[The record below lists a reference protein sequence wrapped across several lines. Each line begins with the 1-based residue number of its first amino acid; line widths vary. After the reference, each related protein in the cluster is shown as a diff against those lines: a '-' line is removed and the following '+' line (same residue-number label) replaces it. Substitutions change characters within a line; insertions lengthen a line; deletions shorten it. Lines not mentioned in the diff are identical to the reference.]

1 MKAQK
6 MIIASM
12 LGLALVSGKA
22 FAGDFDEGEKHLSL
36 GYGLATW
43 TGAILDAYEGYGD
56 YSHSATG
63 PIHIKFEYGVS
74 EKMGV
79 GLNLA
84 YVVHKMKYNYDDFDT
99 NGNPVVYTE
108 TTDYTT
114 WSALMR
120 LNWHFGDID
129 HFDPYW
135 GIGVGYR
142 SGKWKVTSNDPTGE
156 TSGTEVD
163 EPIPF
168 GFESTIGA
176 RYHFTD
182 NFGAY
187 MEVGLA
193 KSVLQVGATM
203 RF

>member
-1 MKAQK
+1 MKTQK
-6 MIIASM
+6 LIIAGL
-12 LGLALVSGKA
+12 LGFSLI
-22 FAGDFDEGEKHLSL
+22 AGNVNARDFDKGEKHVSL

-43 TGAILDAYEGYGD
+43 TGAIFDAYESYGD

-63 PIHIKFEYGVS
+63 PFHAKFEYGVS

-84 YVVHKMKYNYDDFDT
+84 YGIHDLKYTYDDFDV
-99 NGNPVVYTE
+99 NGDPVKYTE
-108 TTDYTT
+108 TTKYTT

-120 LNWHFGDID
+120 LNWHFGDIE

-142 SGKWKVTSNDPTGE
+142 SGNWKVTSNDPTGE
-156 TSGTEVD
+156 TSATEVD

-168 GFESTIGA
+168 GFETTIGA

-193 KSVLQVGATM
+193 KSIMQLGVTM